1 MSENNQASGSFL
13 SELKRRKVLRTC
25 FVYVLV
31 CWGVLQVLDIVADP
45 LEFEYDVASRY
56 FIYGAVLGFPVT
68 FAIAWFFQF
77 SAHGITRTDAFV
89 ERRVLS
95 NIPPVND
102 RRRVGVSG
110 YFRKDEQPEYR
121 WIVSAETGPLSGLSF
136 GIAKPVVIGRALECD
151 LAVVTPHISRQHA
164 KLDVENDQLYIEDM
178 GSANGTIVNGKR
190 AAQRKALHNEDEIRF
205 HDVIFRVTENFVGSY
220 AEESA
225 SSQTTFIQA
234 PSLDDL
240 PGEDKSA

>member
-1 MSENNQASGSFL
+1 MSQGNQSTGSFF
-13 SELKRRKVLRTC
+13 SELRRRKVLRTL
-25 FVYVLV
+25 FFYVIV
-31 CWGVLQVLDIVADP
+31 CWVVLQVLDIVVEPLGYDAD
-45 LEFEYDVASRY
+45 LVSRY
-56 FIYGAVLGFPVT
+56 FMYGAVLGFPLT
-68 FAIAWFFQF
+68 FAVAWFFQF
-77 SAHGITRTDAFV
+77 SASGITRTDAFV
-89 ERRVLS
+89 ERRILS
-95 NIPPVND
+95 NIPPIND
-102 RRRVGVSG
+102 RRRAGVSG
-110 YFRKDEQPEYR
+110 YFRKEEQPQYR

-164 KLDVENDQLYIEDM
+164 KLDVENDQLYIEDL

-205 HDVIFRVTENFVGSY
+205 HDVIFRVTENFVGNY
-220 AEESA
+220 AQESS